1 MRNPQIKQFELSF
14 LLKYY
19 SLLKVIQLQFVLKSV
34 KEWTVKEVIDFLDHA
49 GLKQYKEAF
58 YKNKVKGKDLITL
71 NEKELKDD
79 LGMKMGD
86 RKRFMNYVVF
96 LT

>member
-1 MRNPQIKQFELSF
+1 MSF

-19 SLLKVIQLQFVLKSV
+19 TLIKIIKLEFVIKDI
-34 KEWTVKEVIDFLDHA
+34 KEWTVKEVIDFLDNA
-49 GLKQYKEAF
+49 GLRQYKETF
-58 YKNKVKGKDLITL
+58 YRNKIKGKDLSTL

-86 RKRFMNYVVF
+86 RKRFMNYIVF

>member
-1 MRNPQIKQFELSF
+1 MIKVVKLEF
-14 LLKYY
+14 
-19 SLLKVIQLQFVLKSV
+19 VIKNI
-34 KEWTVKEVIDFLDHA
+34 KEWTVKEVIDFLDYA
-49 GLKQYKEAF
+49 GLRHYKEVF
-58 YKNKVKGKDLITL
+58 YKNKVKGKDLLTL

-96 LT
+96 LTEE